1 MENEKL
7 LTVSEYAAV
16 SGVSVQAVYKR
27 INKGSLKSIKQG
39 NITYIDTEGSSAE
52 TIKPIKPE
60 IKPEGLNGLNRFNEP
75 EEDPEIIE
83 KAFSAWVDEGPENI
97 TFDDFLLKFKESLND
112 STLIL
117 NQLNPELNQPLNQF
131 KPQLNPEERQ
141 QKEDQDSQSAETLQ
155 ILKDTIDIL
164 KQQNE
169 TQAAQLEAFRE
180 QLKEKDRQISD
191 LNELLRESNAR
202 ITDALTL
209 TDQQQ
214 KLSLFAENRL
224 QALEKQ
230 TEDQETQPQPET
242 VRHWWEIWK
251 R

>member
-1 MENEKL
+1 MENNKF
-7 LTVSEYAAV
+7 LTVSEYAAM

-52 TIKPIKPE
+52 AIKPIKTE
-60 IKPEGLNGLNRFNEP
+60 IKPEGLNGLNRFNEH

-97 TFDDFLLKFKESLND
+97 TFDDFLLKFKEGLND
-112 STLIL
+112 STPIL
-117 NQLNPELNQPLNQF
+117 NQLNPGLNKPLNQF

-141 QKEDQDSQSAETLQ
+141 QKEGQDSQSAETLQ

-169 TQAAQLEAFRE
+169 TQAAQLETFRE
-180 QLKEKDRQISD
+180 QLKEKDRQISE
-191 LNELLRESNAR
+191 LNERLKES
-202 ITDALTL
+202 LSL

-214 KLSLFAENRL
+214 HLQAATEGRL

-242 VRHWWEIWK
+242 IRHWWQFWK
-251 R
+251 